1 MVQHAWIHIPD
12 YPDPF
17 EVTSWLC
24 SKVDQGQCQNYPFLI
39 VHFKCKSNYTKWS
52 NMRLSIFRITRIV
65 CGHKFTLFKS
75 EPRSGSK
82 SFLIVHFNIRVRIY
96 PDSSPVGHDPFL
108 GQYNPESV
116 SKWPRSG
123 WKLRIIW
130 VKAKIDHVKLTQKW
144 VNITQ
149 MLVEI

>member
-82 SFLIVHFNIRVRIY
+82 SFFIVHFNIQVRIY
-96 PDSSPVGHDPFL
+96 PDSSTVGHDPFL

-116 SKWPRSG
+116 ANWPGTVAKWPGTVSN
-123 WKLRIIW
+123 WLW
-130 VKAKIDHVKLTQKW
+130 PVTNLPWTVANWPCTVA
-144 VNITQ
+144 N
-149 MLVEI
+149 